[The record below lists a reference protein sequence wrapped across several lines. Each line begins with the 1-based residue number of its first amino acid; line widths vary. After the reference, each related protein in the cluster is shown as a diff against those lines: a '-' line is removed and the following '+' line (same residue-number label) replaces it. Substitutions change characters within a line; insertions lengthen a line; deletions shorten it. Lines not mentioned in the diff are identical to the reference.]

1 MEGKRGRR
9 TGNHDPGGFSRDMD
23 KAACIVGGTQEGMIL
38 ELLKKGC
45 AVTPAD
51 AFRMGITRLSGRV
64 FDLRR
69 KGWRISTERRKAKS
83 GGMYAVYRLEGWPEV
98 AGSEDKETK
107 TENKKRQGNGKGKS
121 DDE

>member
-1 MEGKRGRR
+1 M
-9 TGNHDPGGFSRDMD
+9 
-23 KAACIVGGTQEGMIL
+23 GTQEEMIL

-45 AVTPAD
+45 AVTSAD
-51 AFRMGITRLSGRV
+51 AFRTGITRLSGRI

-69 KGWRISTERRKAKS
+69 KGWRIRTERRKARR
-83 GGMYAVYRLEGWPEV
+83 GGMYAVYRLEVWPEA

-107 TENKKRQGNGKGKS
+107 TENKKQQGNGKGKS